1 MLLRDVPP
9 KTQTVINIFIIR
21 RVNEEGEIIID
32 TLSLGNK
39 LWHGETTF
47 PQSHTSEISME
58 LPNKVSGLLFFFICF
73 FLCMR
78 MCDYLCVVCTMLHSG
93 SKVLDFK
100 PAESWTVHLIRD
112 IIAVCNCI

>member
-21 RVNEEGEIIID
+21 RVNEEGEIIIN

-58 LPNKVSGLLFFFICF
+58 LPNRVSGLLFFLFASFCVCVCVIICVWYVQCYILALKF
-73 FLCMR
+73 WTLNQP
-78 MCDYLCVVCTMLHSG
+78 
-93 SKVLDFK
+93 KVGQ
-100 PAESWTVHLIRD
+100 
-112 IIAVCNCI
+112 CI